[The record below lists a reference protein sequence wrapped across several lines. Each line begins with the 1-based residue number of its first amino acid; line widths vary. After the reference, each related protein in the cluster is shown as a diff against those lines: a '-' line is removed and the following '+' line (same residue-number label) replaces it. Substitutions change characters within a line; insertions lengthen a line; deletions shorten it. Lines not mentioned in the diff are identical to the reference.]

1 MASNGKALVVDG
13 DGHIMEPP
21 TLWSERMDHKK
32 WGDLIPHFVSEEE
45 GVFVGDKCRGGG
57 LKAVKKLADARGMTV
72 EEVLSVTAAMT
83 MEPGGFDPHERIK
96 VMDRDGM
103 DAAIIYPST
112 ALFFGPMDPIEAL
125 HNHEFVRDCQRAY
138 NEWLADFCRVS
149 PRRLFGLAAVPLQN
163 IDMAIAEAERAV
175 NELGLKGVFIRPSAY
190 IDELPFSHNAYDR
203 FWAACQDLDIPVALH
218 PGVHI
223 DTPGACRLFHLVR
236 ESTSFTDTN
245 SNVDPIYGGSG
256 LGQAVGN
263 AVDMIVS
270 MGRLLMGGVCE
281 RFPRLN
287 FIFLESGGGW
297 CPTQLERMDEQ
308 VETFWLERRW
318 LKLLPSE
325 YFKRQCYVSFDPGE
339 WNLAACADFLG
350 PDRVIWASD
359 FPHPEY
365 RASVITQLKSKISAL
380 PPDAQELILG
390 RNAIKAYRLPL

>member
-1 MASNGKALVVDG
+1 MAATGKALVVDG
-13 DGHIMEPP
+13 DGHVMEPP
-21 TLWSERMDHKK
+21 TLWAERMDHKK
-32 WGDLIPHFVSEEE
+32 WGDLIPHLVSEED
-45 GVFVGDKCRGGG
+45 GVFVGNVCRGGG
-57 LKAVKKLADARGMTV
+57 LKMVQKLAAERGMTA
-72 EEVLSVTAAMT
+72 EEFMAPTAKMIA
-83 MEPGGFDPHERIK
+83 EAGGFDPHERIK

-103 DAAIIYPST
+103 DAAVIYPST
-112 ALFFGPMDPIEAL
+112 ALFFGPLDPIEAF
-125 HNHEFVRDCQRAY
+125 HNPEFVRDCQRAY
-138 NEWLADFCRVS
+138 NEWLSDFCSVA

-163 IDMAIAEAERAV
+163 IDMAVAEAERAV
-175 NELGLKGVFIRPSAY
+175 NKLGLKGVFIRPSAY
-190 IDELPFSHNAYDR
+190 IDELPFSHSVYDR

-223 DTPGACRLFHLVR
+223 DTPGACRHFRLVR
-236 ESTSFTDTN
+236 PSPCVTDTN

-263 AVDMIVS
+263 PVDMMVS

-318 LKLLPSE
+318 LKMLPSE

-339 WNLAACADFLG
+339 WNLVACAEFLG

-359 FPHPEY
+359 YPHPEY
-365 RASVITQLKSKISAL
+365 RTTVISQLKSKIGSL
-380 PPDAQELILG
+380 PEEAQRLILG
-390 RNAIKAYRLPL
+390 RNAVRAYRLPL

>member
-1 MASNGKALVVDG
+1 MASNGKVLVIDG
-13 DGHIMEPP
+13 DGHVMEPP
-21 TLWSERMDHKK
+21 TLWAERMDHKK
-32 WGDLIPHFVSEEE
+32 WGDLIPHLVSEDD
-45 GVFVGDKCRGGG
+45 GVFVGNTCRGGG
-57 LKAVKKLADARGMTV
+57 LKAMKKLADDRGMTV
-72 EEVLSVTAAMT
+72 EEIMAPTAKMIA
-83 MEPGGFDPHERIK
+83 EAGGFDPHERIK

-112 ALFFGPMDPIEAL
+112 ALFFGPLDPIEAF

-138 NEWLADFCRVS
+138 NEWLSDFCSVA
-149 PRRLFGLAAVPLQN
+149 PKRLFGLAAVPLQN
-163 IDMAIAEAERAV
+163 IDMAITEAERAV
-175 NELGLKGVFIRPSAY
+175 NKLGLKGVFIRPSAY
-190 IDELPFSHNAYDR
+190 IDDLPFSHSVYDR
-203 FWAACQDLDIPVALH
+203 FWAVCQDLDIPIALH

-223 DTPGACRLFHLVR
+223 DTPGACRLFRLVR
-236 ESTSFTDTN
+236 QSASVTDTN

-270 MGRLLMGGVCE
+270 MGRLLMGGVCD

-318 LKLLPSE
+318 LRLLPSE

-339 WNLAACADFLG
+339 WNLAACAEFLG
-350 PDRVIWASD
+350 PDRIIWASD

-365 RASVITQLKSKISAL
+365 RPEVISQLKAKISGL
-380 PPDAQELILG
+380 SEEAQRLILG
-390 RNAIKAYRLPL
+390 RNAAKVYRLPL

>member
-1 MASNGKALVVDG
+1 MV
-13 DGHIMEPP
+13 
-21 TLWSERMDHKK
+21 
-32 WGDLIPHFVSEEE
+32 
-45 GVFVGDKCRGGG
+45 
-57 LKAVKKLADARGMTV
+57 
-72 EEVLSVTAAMT
+72 
-83 MEPGGFDPHERIK
+83 MEPGGSDPRERIK

-112 ALFFGPMDPIEAL
+112 ALFFGPLDPIEAF
-125 HNHEFVRDCQRAY
+125 HNHEFVLACQRAY
-138 NEWLADFCRVS
+138 NEWLSDFCS
-149 PRRLFGLAAVPLQN
+149 IAPKRLFGLAAVPLQN
-163 IDMAIAEAERAV
+163 VELAIAEAQRAV
-175 NELGLKGVFIRPSAY
+175 NKLGLNGVFIRPSAY
-190 IDELPFSHNAYDR
+190 IDELPFSHTVYDR
-203 FWAACQDLDIPVALH
+203 FWAACQDLDVPIALH

-223 DTPGACRLFHLVR
+223 DTPGACRHFRLVR
-236 ESTSFTDTN
+236 ESPCFTDTN

-281 RFPRLN
+281 RFPKLN

-339 WNLAACADFLG
+339 WNLTASAEFLG

-365 RASVITQLKSKISAL
+365 RAEVVSQLKSKLSVL
-380 PPDAQELILG
+380 SEQAQRLILG
-390 RNAIKAYRLPL
+390 ENANKVYRLGL

>member
-1 MASNGKALVVDG
+1 MATNGKVLVVDG
-13 DGHIMEPP
+13 DGHVMEPP

-32 WGDLIPHFVSEEE
+32 WGDLIPHFVSEDD
-45 GVFVGDKCRGGG
+45 GVFVGNVCRGGG
-57 LKAVKKLADARGMTV
+57 LKVTKQIADAYGMTV
-72 EEVLSVTAAMT
+72 EEVMAPTAKMV

-112 ALFFGPMDPIEAL
+112 ALFFGPLDPIEAF
-125 HNHEFVRDCQRAY
+125 HNHEFVLACQRAY
-138 NEWLADFCRVS
+138 NEWLSDFCAVA
-149 PRRLFGLAAVPLQN
+149 PKRLFGLAAVPLQN
-163 IDMAIAEAERAV
+163 IDLAVAEAERAV
-175 NELGLKGVFIRPSAY
+175 NQLGLNGVFIRPSAY
-190 IDELPFSHNAYDR
+190 IDELPFSHPVYDR

-223 DTPGACRLFHLVR
+223 DTPGACRQFRLVR
-236 ESTSFTDTN
+236 ESPCFTDTN

-339 WNLAACADFLG
+339 WNLTACAEFLG

-365 RASVITQLKSKISAL
+365 RAEVVSQLKSKLSVLSAE
-380 PPDAQELILG
+380 AQRLILG
-390 RNAIKAYRLPL
+390 QNANKVYRLGL

>member
-1 MASNGKALVVDG
+1 MATNGKAVVIDG

-21 TLWSERMDHKK
+21 TLWQERMDHKK
-32 WGDLIPHFVSEEE
+32 WGDLVPHFVSEEE
-45 GVFVGDKCRGGG
+45 GVFIGNICRGGG
-57 LKAVKKLADARGMTV
+57 LAAMKKIADDRGMTV
-72 EEVLSVTAAMT
+72 EEVLSVTLKMAD
-83 MEPGGFDPHERIK
+83 PGGYDPHERIK

-103 DAAIIYPST
+103 DAAVMYPST
-112 ALFFGPMDPIEAL
+112 ALFFGPLDPIEAL
-125 HNHEFVRDCQRAY
+125 HNHEFVLDCQRAY
-138 NEWLADFCRVS
+138 NEWLSDFCSVA
-149 PRRLFGLAAVPLQN
+149 PKRLFGLAAVPLQN
-163 IDMAIAEAERAV
+163 IDLAIGEAERAV
-175 NELGLKGVFIRPSAY
+175 NKLGLRGVFIRPSAY
-190 IDELPFSHNAYDR
+190 IDELPFSHSVYDR
-203 FWAACQDLDIPVALH
+203 FWAACQDMDIPIALH
-218 PGVHI
+218 PGVHV
-223 DTPGACRLFHLVR
+223 DTPGACRQFHLVR
-236 ESTSFTDTN
+236 ESPSFTDTN

-281 RFPRLN
+281 RFPKLN

-339 WNLAACADFLG
+339 WNLAACAEFLG

-365 RASVITQLKSKISAL
+365 TPKVITKLKSKISGL
-380 PPDAQELILG
+380 SEDAQQLILG
-390 RNAIKAYRLPL
+390 RNAAKAYSLPL

>member
-1 MASNGKALVVDG
+1 MAGNGKPLVIDG
-13 DGHIMEPP
+13 DGHVMEPA
-21 TLWSERMDHKK
+21 TLWAERMDHKK
-32 WGDLIPHFVSEEE
+32 WGDLIPRLVSQEE
-45 GVFVGDKCRGGG
+45 GVWVGNTCRGGG
-57 LKAVKKLADARGMTV
+57 LKVMKKLADDRGMTL
-72 EEVLSVTAAMT
+72 EELMAPTAKMIA
-83 MEPGGFDPHERIK
+83 EAGGFDPHERIK

-112 ALFFGPMDPIEAL
+112 ALFFGPVDPIEAF
-125 HNHEFVRDCQRAY
+125 HNDEFVLDCQRAY
-138 NEWLADFCRVS
+138 NEWLSDFCKVS

-163 IDMAIAEAERAV
+163 IDLAIAEAERAV
-175 NELGLKGVFIRPSAY
+175 NQLGLKGVFIRPSAY
-190 IDELPFSHNAYDR
+190 IDELPFSHNVYDR
-203 FWAACQDLDIPVALH
+203 FWAACQDLDIPIALH

-223 DTPGACRLFHLVR
+223 DTPGACRLFRLVR
-236 ESTSFTDTN
+236 ESPCVTDTN

-281 RFPRLN
+281 RFPKLN

-297 CPTQLERMDEQ
+297 TPTQLERMDEQ

-339 WNLAACADFLG
+339 WNLVACAEFLG

-365 RASVITQLKSKISAL
+365 RTDVISKLKSKIGGLSEE
-380 PPDAQELILG
+380 AQQLILG
-390 RNAIKAYRLPL
+390 RNAAKVYRLPL

>member
-1 MASNGKALVVDG
+1 MAANGKALVIDG
-13 DGHIMEPP
+13 DGHVMEPP

-32 WGDLIPHFVSEEE
+32 WGDLIPHLVSEDD
-45 GVFVGDKCRGGG
+45 GVFVGGTCRGGG
-57 LKAVKKLADARGMTV
+57 LKVMKKLADDRGMTV
-72 EEVLSVTAAMT
+72 EELMAPTAKMIA
-83 MEPGGFDPHERIK
+83 EAGGFDPHERIK

-112 ALFFGPMDPIEAL
+112 ALFFGPVDPIKAF

-138 NEWLADFCRVS
+138 NEWLSDFCSVA
-149 PRRLFGLAAVPLQN
+149 PKRLFGLAAVPLQN
-163 IDMAIAEAERAV
+163 IEMAIAEAERAA
-175 NELGLKGVFIRPSAY
+175 NKLGLKGVFIRPSAY
-190 IDELPFSHNAYDR
+190 IDELPFSHNVYDR
-203 FWAACQDLDIPVALH
+203 FWAACQDMDIPIAVH

-223 DTPGACRLFHLVR
+223 DTPGACRLFRLVR
-236 ESTSFTDTN
+236 DSACVTDTN

-263 AVDMIVS
+263 AVDMIVT

-318 LKLLPSE
+318 LKMLPSE

-359 FPHPEY
+359 YPHPEY
-365 RASVITQLKSKISAL
+365 RPEVISQLKKKISGL
-380 PPDAQELILG
+380 SEEAQRLILG
-390 RNAIKAYRLPL
+390 RNAAKAYRLPL

>member
-1 MASNGKALVVDG
+1 MAGNGEALVVDG
-13 DGHIMEPP
+13 DGHVMEPP

-32 WGDLIPHFVSEEE
+32 WGDLIPHFVSEDE
-45 GVFVGDKCRGGG
+45 GVFVGNVCRGGG
-57 LKAVKKLADARGMTV
+57 LKMAQKLAAERGMTV
-72 EEVLSVTAAMT
+72 EEILAPTARMVA
-83 MEPGGFDPHERIK
+83 EPGGFDPYERIK

-112 ALFFGPMDPIEAL
+112 ALFFGPLDPIEAF
-125 HNHEFVRDCQRAY
+125 HNHEFVLDCQRAY
-138 NEWLADFCRVS
+138 NEWLSDFCS
-149 PRRLFGLAAVPLQN
+149 AAPQRLFGLAAVPLQN
-163 IDMAIAEAERAV
+163 IELAIKEAERAV
-175 NELGLKGVFIRPSAY
+175 NRLGLKGVFIRPSAY
-190 IDELPFSHNAYDR
+190 IDDLPFSHSVYDR

-223 DTPGACRLFHLVR
+223 DTPGACRYFRLVR
-236 ESTSFTDTN
+236 DSACFTDTN
-245 SNVDPIYGGSG
+245 SNVEPIYGGSG

-287 FIFLESGGGW
+287 FIFLESGGGR

-339 WNLAACADFLG
+339 WNLVACAEFLG
-350 PDRVIWASD
+350 CDRVIWASD

-365 RASVITQLKSKISAL
+365 QTTVISKLKNKIRVL
-380 PPDAQELILG
+380 PEQAQGLILG
-390 RNAIKAYRLPL
+390 RNAARAYRLPL